1 MSTAC
6 EAVMLNY
13 MGVKL
18 LGISCITDMAIDNE
32 DTPVTHEEVQ
42 KVVDFL
48 SEVWM
53 SADEAAEAAETP
65 AA

>member
-32 DTPVTHEEVQ
+32 DIPVTHEEVQ
-42 KVVDFL
+42 KIAGES
-48 SEVWM
+48 SEKLISLVYNTVIRM
-53 SADEAAEAAETP
+53 
-65 AA
+65 